1 MTSIYLT
8 RTTRLSNSLL
18 PRNWYWYL
26 PILPAV
32 PFFINRLFHLKNGI
46 FTLIVLEMIAI
57 GIAVFLSE
65 FSPFRE
71 ISVNRLL
78 EGFIEDNNF
87 FIQLPGT
94 NKVKHSIMIKWS
106 FNDQFFYFEI
116 SHNGVYYPNFERI
129 PHLLS
134 NLFQYSLY
142 EIDELPNGNLFIIL
156 YDDSIDEFDSTESWK
171 EYE

>member
-1 MTSIYLT
+1 
-8 RTTRLSNSLL
+8 
-18 PRNWYWYL
+18 
-26 PILPAV
+26 
-32 PFFINRLFHLKNGI
+32 
-46 FTLIVLEMIAI
+46 MIAI

-106 FNDQFFYFEI
+106 FNDQFFYLEI

-156 YDDSIDEFDSTESWK
+156 YDDSIDDFDSTESWK